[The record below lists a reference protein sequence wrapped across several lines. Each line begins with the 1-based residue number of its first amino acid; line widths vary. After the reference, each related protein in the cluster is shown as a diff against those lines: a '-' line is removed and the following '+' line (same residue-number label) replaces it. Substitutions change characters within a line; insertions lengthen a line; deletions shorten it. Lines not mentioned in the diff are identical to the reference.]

1 MNTGF
6 IGRSRRLTYRGE
18 ESIEAGY
25 GIIARREP
33 MPSKQQIRRFAH
45 KLQKRIALV
54 MKDVKREPCIK
65 LWIIEPP
72 TVELAVLVVFYET
85 MVRISRKRQRIQP

>member
-18 ESIEAGY
+18 ECVEAGY

-33 MPSKQQIRRFAH
+33 MPSEQQTRRFAR
-45 KLQKRIALV
+45 KLNKRIALV
-54 MKDVKREPCIK
+54 MKDIQREPCIK
-65 LWIIEPP
+65 LWIIEPA
-72 TVELAVLVVFYET
+72 TVKLAILVVLDEA
-85 MVRISRKRQRIQP
+85 MVRISRKRQRVQP